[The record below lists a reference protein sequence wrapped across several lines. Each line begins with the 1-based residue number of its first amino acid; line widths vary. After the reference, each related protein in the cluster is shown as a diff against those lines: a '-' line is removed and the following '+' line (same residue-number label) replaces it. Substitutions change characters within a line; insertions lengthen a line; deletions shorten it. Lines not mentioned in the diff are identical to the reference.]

1 MRDVFH
7 FPDVW
12 CTLMLCIITAVHFA
26 VQFLWHCCFG
36 AKLYWECSYLILILY
51 DTVSIPIALKSKKRG
66 LQMSC
71 IVSWIR

>member
-36 AKLYWECSYLILILY
+36 AKLYWECSYL
-51 DTVSIPIALKSKKRG
+51 
-66 LQMSC
+66 
-71 IVSWIR
+71 